1 MPTSFREINTGGTPS
16 LVLRISTSQPIELLQ
31 LISSLTGIANQFEAY
46 VKREH
51 PELDGATKLYVREIR
66 SGSTII
72 DLVPMIAPL
81 ISDMNTV
88 LIIDRFIRRVA
99 AVIDGYANGQRDDD
113 LKRPSIVDFN
123 NTVKAIATDPDA
135 TVNISS
141 AEYHRTKTTERAV
154 YEFDTE
160 KARAA
165 KQLLE
170 RHRIELELPAHELFE
185 NALLRF
191 FQSNLKD
198 GEPGKRTGVRV
209 IIEQIH
215 PKDLAVTYETDLVQ
229 ERIKHET
236 MQGDRNIYKLGF
248 LVDGYLQKTNAK
260 PALYRITNI
269 RQVFDLPDD

>member
-1 MPTSFREINTGGTPS
+1 MPTSYREINSDGTPS
-16 LVLRISTSQPIELLQ
+16 IELRIATSQPIELLH
-31 LISSLTGIANQFEAY
+31 LINALTGIANQFDAY

-51 PELDGATKLYVREIR
+51 PELDGATTLYVREIR
-66 SGSTII
+66 NGSTII

-88 LIIDRFIRRVA
+88 LIIDGFIRRFA
-99 AVIDGYANGQRDDD
+99 TVIDGYASGQRDDD
-113 LKRPSIVDFN
+113 LKRPAIVDFN
-123 NTVKAIATDPDA
+123 NTVRAIATDPDA
-135 TVNISS
+135 IVQISS

-154 YEFDTE
+154 YEFDTS

-165 KQLLE
+165 QQLLE
-170 RHRIELELPAHELFE
+170 RHRIELDLPAHELFE
-185 NALLRF
+185 NVLMRF
-191 FQSNLKD
+191 FQSNLRD
-198 GEPGKRTGVRV
+198 GEPGKRTGERV
-209 IIEQIH
+209 IIEQVH

-236 MQGDRNIYKLGF
+236 TQGERNIYKIGF
-248 LVDGYLQKTNAK
+248 LVDCYLQKTNGK